1 MIKNLKINE
10 GVNDLR
16 NLGQMFL
23 DLGVVN
29 LVLSKS
35 GVLLGAVSGFMI
47 GNYYVRKN
55 NAKKL
60 EKTLK

>member
-10 GVNDLR
+10 GVKDLR